1 MEYFSQKGMEAAL
14 QQLADKIC
22 SNERGSFNAML
33 APQLVS
39 ADYENRS
46 CTLCFTPEDWMSN
59 PAGVVHGG
67 ILCSA
72 ADLAMGF
79 LSLYFARDTVSGIT
93 PTVNMSINYLR
104 PVPMSG
110 PFYLTAAIGHA
121 GRRLNQTDCTIYLP
135 GTPEKP
141 CVTAVGTYFIPE
153 GK

>member
-14 QQLADKIC
+14 QQLADKIS

-72 ADLAMGF
+72 VDLAMGF

-93 PTVNMSINYLR
+93 PPLI
-104 PVPMSG
+104 
-110 PFYLTAAIGHA
+110 
-121 GRRLNQTDCTIYLP
+121 
-135 GTPEKP
+135 
-141 CVTAVGTYFIPE
+141 
-153 GK
+153 